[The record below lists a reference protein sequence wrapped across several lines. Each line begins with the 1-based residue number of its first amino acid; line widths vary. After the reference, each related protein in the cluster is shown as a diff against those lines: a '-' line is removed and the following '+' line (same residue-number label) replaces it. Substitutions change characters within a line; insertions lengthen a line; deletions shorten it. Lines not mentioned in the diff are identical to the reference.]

1 MLDIRNKPHQSH
13 PSLLPLR
20 MALIIAENKT
30 PARPVQ
36 QVTSDEQH
44 ALELIEK
51 IRTEYSKPLPFTSWK
66 DDSGFNM
73 FRLQEVIGNNV

>member
-1 MLDIRNKPHQSH
+1 
-13 PSLLPLR
+13 

-44 ALELIEK
+44 ALELIDK
-51 IRTEYSKPLPFTSWK
+51 MKTEYSKPLPFTSWK
-66 DDSGFNM
+66 DDTNPNM

>member
-1 MLDIRNKPHQSH
+1 
-13 PSLLPLR
+13 
-20 MALIIAENKT
+20 MALIAAESET

-36 QVTSDEQH
+36 MTGDEQR

-51 IRTEYSKPLPFTSWK
+51 MRTEYSKPLPFMSWK
-66 DDSGFNM
+66 DDTNPNM